1 MIKLAY
7 YHRVITIKKFEY
19 IPEDI
24 YSDNVKHISS
34 NKRKILIVRI
44 TRKLQC
50 TIDNEGRFIGK
61 ATILFNYNI
70 DENCLLGIL
79 NPKAINYW
87 YSKKFETTHMAS
99 KYLRLDI
106 PYLKQIPIIEIPV
119 LDQKPF
125 IEVVDK
131 ILEITKY
138 LSEYDAQAGDDYL
151 INSTEQTKVKK
162 YERQID
168 EMVYKIYGLN
178 EEEIKIIENFN
189 RGGKK

>member
-1 MIKLAY
+1 
-7 YHRVITIKKFEY
+7 
-19 IPEDI
+19 
-24 YSDNVKHISS
+24 
-34 NKRKILIVRI
+34 
-44 TRKLQC
+44 
-50 TIDNEGRFIGK
+50 
-61 ATILFNYNI
+61 
-70 DENCLLGIL
+70 
-79 NPKAINYW
+79 
-87 YSKKFETTHMAS
+87 MAS

-168 EMVYKIYGLN
+168 EMVYKIYGLT